1 MSQRSSRGHSTD
13 APKSAEEATR
23 STTSNEDLRL
33 ATISD
38 GSSPAGSSIPEAT
51 RNVEP
56 MADATNVTSLDKS
69 QESLTSTEDNKAPGQ
84 AQETGEIQQAGEQA
98 SESRRIGL
106 QTTFTER
113 VQNWNVTAQ
122 PENSNQEVM
131 ALSPRRSSIGDLTRY
146 HRDLAHNYSGTGA
159 HQSIEMGPLPQEEPS
174 STSVSTTSSALP
186 ASSAST
192 DPAFAPLMRFT
203 EEPSSETFQLEE
215 SESRYRTR
223 PTRLF
228 RNAPVFPPS
237 ASFNL
242 LMELNQSDE
251 RSRYHQIAEEPE
263 LAAQSSSGQ
272 SVNLNLSTLNVQGS
286 TSSDSLEQTRD
297 PKSMEVAVDTDSK
310 YKEELMSSDLSTS
323 QHTSLVTPSTEFSVE
338 QSISTQESGS
348 GPWLARE
355 PVGFDHSLEEQANEE
370 GIPIV
375 SDSETT
381 TDDETSYEWDEPD
394 GRERPAVEPRR
405 VMDPERQAMIERR
418 WEDMD
423 TAQSRSPVTAIEP
436 EVPEIP
442 ADSEDPAYD
451 ASAED
456 HSLTKAPPAKR
467 RRASQAS
474 QASSSLKT
482 TESTATSSSS
492 GFELVTSS
500 ESKSSS
506 SLDRVTTHTTEEQ
519 STEDSE
525 GGIPIVSDDY
535 VSDEE
540 YSFDPEDVLDNNRRG
555 SAVEPRRVVDVERQ
569 AMIEQRWEDM
579 DTAEDRSPVA
589 SAPVTEKSESG
600 VSAKDQSNT
609 KSTDSSSSCQSS
621 QKSTSAEKTT
631 STSRSASPVP
641 TTAQEAPEEP
651 HSSAEEPIKAPTAQA
666 PAAKRRPKRK

>member
-23 STTSNEDLRL
+23 STTSDEDLRL

-38 GSSPAGSSIPEAT
+38 GSSPASSSIPEST

-56 MADATNVTSLDKS
+56 KADATNVTSLDKS
-69 QESLTSTEDNKAPGQ
+69 QESLTSTEDNKATGQ
-84 AQETGEIQQAGEQA
+84 ARETGEVQQAGEQA

-159 HQSIEMGPLPQEEPS
+159 HESVEMGPLPQEETS
-174 STSVSTTSSALP
+174 STSVRPTSSALP
-186 ASSAST
+186 ASSTST
-192 DPAFAPLMRFT
+192 EPAFAPLLRFT
-203 EEPSSETFQLEE
+203 EEPSAETFQLEE
-215 SESRYRTR
+215 SEARYRTR
-223 PTRLF
+223 PALF
-228 RNAPVFPPS
+228 RNAPVFPSS

-263 LAAQSSSGQ
+263 QAAQSSSGHT
-272 SVNLNLSTLNVQGS
+272 VNLSLSALNVQGS
-286 TSSDSLEQTRD
+286 TSSDSLEQTQD
-297 PKSMEVAVDTDSK
+297 PKSLEVAVDTDSK

-375 SDSETT
+375 SDSGTT

-394 GRERPAVEPRR
+394 RERPAVEPRR
-405 VMDPERQAMIERR
+405 VVDPERQAMIERR

-423 TAQSRSPVTAIEP
+423 TAQSRSPVTAVEP

-506 SLDRVTTHTTEEQ
+506 SLDRVRTHTTEEQ
-519 STEDSE
+519 STENSE

-540 YSFDPEDVLDNNRRG
+540 YSFDPEEVLDNNRRG
-555 SAVEPRRVVDVERQ
+555 SAVEQSRVVDVERQ

-589 SAPVTEKSESG
+589 SAPATEKSESG

-651 HSSAEEPIKAPTAQA
+651 HSSAEEPIKAPAAQA